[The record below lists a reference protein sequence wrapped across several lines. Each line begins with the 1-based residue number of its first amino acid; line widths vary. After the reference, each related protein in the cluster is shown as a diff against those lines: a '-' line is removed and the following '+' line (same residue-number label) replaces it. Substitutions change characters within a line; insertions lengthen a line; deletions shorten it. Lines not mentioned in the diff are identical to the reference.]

1 MSSIK
6 DPGTPILIVD
16 DSVQYT
22 QVLTKILK
30 NVFGYTNIT
39 TVDET
44 AEAYKLISADP
55 ERFRMMFVDFRFP
68 SGTTGG
74 DLLTKL
80 NEESLMIDKVAF
92 LITSEPTVDN
102 VKQASAAG
110 AMGVVAKPFDRD
122 QLKKQFERA
131 IRLKD
136 AEQEG
141 SF

>member
-1 MSSIK
+1 MTSIK
-6 DPGTPILIVD
+6 DPSTPILIVD

-44 AEAYKLISADP
+44 AEAYKLISSDP

-122 QLKKQFERA
+122 QLKKQLERA

>member
-122 QLKKQFERA
+122 QLKKQLERA